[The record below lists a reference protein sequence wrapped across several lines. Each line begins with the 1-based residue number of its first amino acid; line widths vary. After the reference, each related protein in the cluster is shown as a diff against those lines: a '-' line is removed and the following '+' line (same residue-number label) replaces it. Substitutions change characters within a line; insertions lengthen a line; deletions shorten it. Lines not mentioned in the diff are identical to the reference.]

1 MASGPDQLSS
11 RGGLF
16 SEDALRLFVAS
27 NRNLR
32 NRMIHC
38 ASVFV
43 GSLAFAPAPWPE
55 AAAAVAVLLALAGL
69 FLAQR
74 AGADPSPRAR
84 AAALWRLCAVTLV
97 NSTVYAI
104 WALVLWR
111 SDQPGAQLFSIVTF
125 FISMVYVLMQYYA
138 AARVFLVVVS
148 PYIAA
153 LTFMGVRA
161 VAPGVMAGQYL
172 IGVSFLGGAAA
183 TFNFLKAARQSL
195 AQSRA
200 ALRQARQLAHEREQ
214 AAEAANAAKSA
225 FLATMSHEIRTPLNG
240 VLGMAQAMAADDL
253 APPQRERLRV
263 IQQSGQ
269 ALLAILNDI
278 LDLSKIEAGKL
289 TLEQSDFDIGE
300 LAAGAHAV
308 FAGLAESR
316 DLRFALTIEDDARGV
331 YRGDP
336 TRVRQI
342 LYNLVSNA
350 VKFTQA
356 GEVRVVISATDEGL
370 RLHVADTGVGIDP
383 EALKRLFQKFEQADA
398 STTRRFGGTGLGLA
412 ITRELA
418 IMMGGRVNVWSEV
431 GKGSVFT
438 VELPLARVGAT
449 AVAPPT
455 PVQAPERDVAGVVR
469 TLRVLAAEDNEVNR
483 LVLQTLLAQ
492 AGVEPTLVENGR
504 LALEAWRREPWDLI
518 LMDIQ
523 MPEMDGLAATAA
535 IREEERTAGRTRT
548 PIVAL
553 TADALAHQ
561 TASYAARG
569 MDGFVAKPIEAIRLF
584 EALNLA
590 LEPPAAASGGAA
602 A

>member
-1 MASGPDQLSS
+1 MARSADRLTSG
-11 RGGLF
+11 GGLF
-16 SEDALRLFVAS
+16 SEEALRLFVAS

-43 GSLAFAPAPWPE
+43 GSLAFVATPWPE
-55 AAAAVAVLLALAGL
+55 IGAAAAALLGLAGLALAN
-69 FLAQR
+69 R
-74 AGADPSPRAR
+74 AGAAGDAGAQAS
-84 AAALWRLCAVTLV
+84 ALWRLCALTLL

-104 WALVLWR
+104 WTLALWR
-111 SDQPGAQLFSIVTF
+111 SNEPGAHLFSIVTF

-138 AARVFLVVVS
+138 APRVFMIIVS

-153 LTFMGVRA
+153 LTFVGA
-161 VAPGVMAGQYL
+161 ITVAPGVLAGRYM
-172 IGVSFLGGAAA
+172 IGLSFLGGAVAV
-183 TFNFLKAARQSL
+183 FNFLKAARQSL
-195 AQSRA
+195 AQSRS
-200 ALRQARQLAHEREQ
+200 ALRQARALAKEREL
-214 AAEAANAAKSA
+214 AAESANAAKSA

-240 VLGMAQAMAADDL
+240 VLGMAQAMAADEL
-253 APPQRERLRV
+253 SGAQRKRLQV
-263 IQQSGQ
+263 VQQSGQ

-289 TLEQSDFDIGE
+289 ELENADFDLSD

-308 FAGLAESR
+308 FSGLAESR
-316 DLRFALTIEDDARGV
+316 DLKFSLAIEDDARGR
-331 YRGDP
+331 YRGDS

-350 VKFTQA
+350 VKFTTH
-356 GEVRVVISATDEGL
+356 GEVRVAISAQPEGF
-370 RLHVADTGVGIDP
+370 RIHVADTGVGIEP

-412 ITRELA
+412 ITRELTHL
-418 IMMGGRVNVWSEV
+418 MGGQVRVWSEV

-438 VELPLARVGAT
+438 VDLPLPRAERSP
-449 AVAPPT
+449 AVT
-455 PVQAPERDVAGVVR
+455 PDAVKSERRPSEASAQ
-469 TLRVLAAEDNEVNR
+469 RVLAAEDNEVNQ
-483 LVLQTLLAQ
+483 LVLKTLLGQIGIEA
-492 AGVEPTLVENGR
+492 TLVENGR

-535 IREEERTAGRTRT
+535 IREEERASGRART

-569 MDGFVAKPIEAIRLF
+569 MDGFVAKPIEAARLF
-584 EALNLA
+584 EALDLA
-590 LEPPAAASGGAA
+590 LAADAGAGEAASG
-602 A
+602 